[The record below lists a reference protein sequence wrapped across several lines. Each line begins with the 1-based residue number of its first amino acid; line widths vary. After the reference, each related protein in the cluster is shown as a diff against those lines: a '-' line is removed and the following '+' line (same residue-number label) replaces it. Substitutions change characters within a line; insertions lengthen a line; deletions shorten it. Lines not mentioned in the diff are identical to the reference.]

1 MSFDGD
7 ILCAVCALHYIDC
20 VDCDGIALNHA
31 ALMHE
36 EDLTIIGEMPKRKC
50 KSSASNTRWHVS
62 ELQFYAVPLIPF
74 FMYFILST
82 LFTQLRCLGPRRSSI
97 YPFSVPAINFV
108 ANVRVDIIIRIFPFN
123 SN

>member
-36 EDLTIIGEMPKRKC
+36 EDLTIIGEMPVPVSEPKRKC

-62 ELQFYAVPLIPF
+62 ELQFYAVPLIPLF
-74 FMYFILST
+74 YVLHFEHFIYSVALLRPKKIIDLSI
-82 LFTQLRCLGPRRSSI
+82 LC
-97 YPFSVPAINFV
+97 
-108 ANVRVDIIIRIFPFN
+108 ANNKFCGQCAR
-123 SN
+123 